1 MLSGGRRHLK
11 LLLEVSNLTVCYEK
25 AMIINDLS
33 LHINDGELV
42 SLVGPN
48 GAGKSTLLRAITGL
62 VIWEKGIKR
71 GTAGGDISLGGRVV
85 FEGEK
90 IERVPAHEI
99 ARKGLIHCPE
109 RRRPFRE
116 MTVIDNL
123 YAGGYLVK
131 DKNQLQKNLE
141 NVYLL
146 FPRLQER
153 IKQISGTLSG
163 GEQQML
169 ALGRALMSNPK
180 LLCIDEPSTGLAP
193 IMKEEVFNRINEI
206 RSMGIT
212 VLLVEQ
218 EVSAVFAMAD
228 RNYVLSSGK
237 IIAEGTGDELMQNEV
252 LRKTYLGL

>member
-1 MLSGGRRHLK
+1 M
-11 LLLEVSNLTVCYEK
+11 LLEVSNLTVCYEK

-71 GTAGGDISLGGRVV
+71 GTAGGDITLGGGVV

-169 ALGRALMSNPK
+169 ALGRALMSKPK
-180 LLCIDEPSTGLAP
+180 LLCIDERSTGLAP
-193 IMKEEVFNRINEI
+193 IMKEEVFKKIGAI
-206 RSMGIT
+206 RKMGIT

-218 EVSAVFAMAD
+218 EVSAVFLPWPTAIM
-228 RNYVLSSGK
+228 SF
-237 IIAEGTGDELMQNEV
+237 
-252 LRKTYLGL
+252 LRVK

>member
-1 MLSGGRRHLK
+1 V
-11 LLLEVSNLTVCYEK
+11 LLEVANLSVWYDK
-25 AMIINDLS
+25 AMLINNLS
-33 LHINDGELV
+33 MGVDTGELV

-62 VIWEKGIKR
+62 VAWEREITRRSTHGEIILEGAVTFDGERIDQIPAHQIVKR
-71 GTAGGDISLGGRVV
+71 GLN
-85 FEGEK
+85 
-90 IERVPAHEI
+90 
-99 ARKGLIHCPE
+99 LCPE

-123 YAGGYLVK
+123 MAGSYLLK
-131 DKNQLQKNLE
+131 DKDEIQDNLDK
-141 NVYLL
+141 VYKL
-146 FPRLQER
+146 FPVLRNR
-153 IKQISGTLSG
+153 SRQISGTLSG

-169 ALGRALMSNPK
+169 AIGRALMSKPK

-193 IMKEEVFNRINEI
+193 ILRAEVFQKIGEI
-206 RSMGIT
+206 RKLGIT

-218 EVSAVFAMAD
+218 DVSTVFKMAS

-237 IIAEGTGDELMQNEV
+237 IIAQGTGEQLLQDEV